1 MTLCDILKGPSL
13 GEDVDCCAVYVVY
26 RVQRPRP
33 REIGRKMCEEGV
45 LAWKKAEIGHKRRG
59 ELEWELWAV
68 S

>member
-1 MTLCDILKGPSL
+1 MKGPL
-13 GEDVDCCAVYVVY
+13 LLEDMSIVDALYVVY
-26 RVQRPRP
+26 RVQCPRP

>member
-1 MTLCDILKGPSL
+1 MSI
-13 GEDVDCCAVYVVY
+13 VDAVYVVY

-33 REIGRKMCEEGV
+33 REIGQKMCEEGV